1 MTVWLWVIIGVA
13 AFLVLSVVIGLA
25 FAAILGQIGRE
36 VSELFES
43 DLSASAPLTREV
55 ASFDDNVSVEQ
66 QETSADHLS
75 GHRSAR

>member
-13 AFLVLSVVIGLA
+13 AFLVLTVVIGLA

-36 VSELFES
+36 VSDLFES
-43 DLSASAPLTREV
+43 ELSASAPLTREV

-66 QETSADHLS
+66 QEASAEHLS